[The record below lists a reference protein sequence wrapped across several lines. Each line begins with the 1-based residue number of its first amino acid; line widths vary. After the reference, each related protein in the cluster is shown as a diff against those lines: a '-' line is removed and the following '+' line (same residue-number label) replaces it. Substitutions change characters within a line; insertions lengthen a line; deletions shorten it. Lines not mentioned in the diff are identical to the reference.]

1 MFVILCLSFEFVV
14 KPFALVLTLSNPECS
29 LDFPERPADE
39 AAKKAETVEVK
50 LKDLILNLPK
60 DWAASDTVSSMR
72 LATYDIPNVEG
83 DKEKGELAIS
93 TFGGDGG
100 GVSANLERWVGQF
113 DAEGR
118 EVAIK
123 KGMVGENAY
132 HVADISGTYQKSVG
146 PPILRKTT
154 AAKGYRMLGMIV
166 QVKGKGVYFLKLT
179 GPDATVKAQA
189 DALRTAIGAKSEGEE
204 DYEL

>member
-1 MFVILCLSFEFVV
+1 MAFRRMVSV
-14 KPFALVLTLSNPECS
+14 LVCAVFTFTFSPLQ
-29 LDFPERPADE
+29 ADE

-50 LKDLILNLPK
+50 LRDLVLNLPK
-60 DWAASDTVSSMR
+60 DWAAAADKPMR
-72 LATYDIPNVEG
+72 LATYEIPNVEG

-100 GVSANLERWVGQF
+100 GVAPNLERWVGQF

-118 EVAIK
+118 EVTIK
-123 KGMVGENAY
+123 KGVVGDNTY

-146 PPILRKTT
+146 PPMLRKTT
-154 AAKGYRMLGMIV
+154 PAKGYRMLGMIV
-166 QVKGKGVYFLKLT
+166 QIKDKGVYFLKLT

-189 DALRTAIGAKSEGEE
+189 EALRTAIGAKSEGEE

>member
-1 MFVILCLSFEFVV
+1 MAFRRMVSVLVCAAFALSFS
-14 KPFALVLTLSNPECS
+14 ALQ
-29 LDFPERPADE
+29 ADE

-50 LKDLILNLPK
+50 LRDLVLNLPK
-60 DWAASDTVSSMR
+60 DWAAAADKPMR
-72 LATYDIPNVEG
+72 LATYEIPNVEG

-100 GVSANLERWVGQF
+100 GVAPNLERWVGQF

-118 EVAIK
+118 EVTIK
-123 KGMVGENAY
+123 KGVVGDNTY

-146 PPILRKTT
+146 PPMLRKTT
-154 AAKGYRMLGMIV
+154 PAKGYRMLGMIV
-166 QVKGKGVYFLKLT
+166 QIKDKGVYFLKLT

-189 DALRTAIGAKSEGEE
+189 EALRAAIGAKSEGEE

>member
-1 MFVILCLSFEFVV
+1 MVFRRLVS
-14 KPFALVLTLSNPECS
+14 FALCAIFAFSVSALH
-29 LDFPERPADE
+29 ADE
-39 AAKKAETVEVK
+39 AAKKVETVEVK
-50 LKDLILNLPK
+50 LKDLVLNLPK
-60 DWAASDTVSSMR
+60 DWAASDTVNSMR
-72 LATYDIPNVEG
+72 LATYDIPNIKG
-83 DKEKGELAIS
+83 DKDKGELAIS

-118 EVAIK
+118 EVTIK

-154 AAKGYRMLGMIV
+154 TAKGYRMLGMIV

>member
-1 MFVILCLSFEFVV
+1 MVFRRLLSFALCAI
-14 KPFALVLTLSNPECS
+14 FAFSVSALH
-29 LDFPERPADE
+29 ADE
-39 AAKKAETVEVK
+39 AAKKVETVEVK
-50 LKDLILNLPK
+50 LKDLVLNLPK
-60 DWAASDTVSSMR
+60 DWAASDTVNSMR
-72 LATYDIPNVEG
+72 LATYDIPNIKG
-83 DKEKGELAIS
+83 DKDKGELAIS

-118 EVAIK
+118 EVTIK

-154 AAKGYRMLGMIV
+154 TAKGYRMLGMIV

>member
-1 MFVILCLSFEFVV
+1 MAFRRLVSFALCAAFALSFS
-14 KPFALVLTLSNPECS
+14 ALQ
-29 LDFPERPADE
+29 ADE

-50 LKDLILNLPK
+50 LKDLVLNLPK
-60 DWAASDTVSSMR
+60 DWSAAAEKPMR
-72 LATYDIPNVEG
+72 LATYEIPNVEG

-100 GVSANLERWVGQF
+100 GVAANLERWVGQF

-118 EVAIK
+118 EVTIK
-123 KGMVGENAY
+123 KGMAGENAY

-189 DALRTAIGAKSEGEE
+189 EALRAAIGAKSEGEE
-204 DYEL
+204 DYEI

>member
-1 MFVILCLSFEFVV
+1 MVFRRLVS
-14 KPFALVLTLSNPECS
+14 FALCAIFAFSVSALH
-29 LDFPERPADE
+29 ADE
-39 AAKKAETVEVK
+39 AAKKVETVGVK
-50 LKDLILNLPK
+50 LKDLVLNLPK
-60 DWAASDTVSSMR
+60 DWAASDTVNSMR
-72 LATYDIPNVEG
+72 LATYDIPNIKG
-83 DKEKGELAIS
+83 DKDKGELAIS

-118 EVAIK
+118 EVTIK

-154 AAKGYRMLGMIV
+154 TAKGYRMLGMIV

>member
-1 MFVILCLSFEFVV
+1 MVFRRLVS
-14 KPFALVLTLSNPECS
+14 FALCAAFAFSFSS
-29 LDFPERPADE
+29 LRADE

-50 LKDLILNLPK
+50 LRDLVLNLPK
-60 DWAASDTVSSMR
+60 DWAASDTVNSMR
-72 LATYDIPNVEG
+72 LATYEIPNVEG

-118 EVAIK
+118 EVTIK

-154 AAKGYRMLGMIV
+154 PAKGYRMLGMIV

-189 DALRTAIGAKSEGEE
+189 EALRTAIGAKSEGEE

>member
-1 MFVILCLSFEFVV
+1 MVLRRLVS
-14 KPFALVLTLSNPECS
+14 FALCAAFAVSFSTLH
-29 LDFPERPADE
+29 ADE

-50 LKDLILNLPK
+50 LRDLVLNLPK
-60 DWAASDTVSSMR
+60 DWAASDTVNSMR
-72 LATYDIPNVEG
+72 LATYDIPSVKG

-100 GVSANLERWVGQF
+100 GVAANLERWVGQF
-113 DAEGR
+113 DADGR
-118 EVAIK
+118 EVTIK
-123 KGMVGENAY
+123 KGIVGENAY
-132 HVADISGTYQKSVG
+132 HIADISGTYQKSVG

-154 AAKGYRMLGMIV
+154 PAKGYRMLGMIV

-189 DALRTAIGAKSEGEE
+189 DAMRAAIGAKSEGEE

>member
-1 MFVILCLSFEFVV
+1 MVFRRLVS
-14 KPFALVLTLSNPECS
+14 FALCAIFAFSVSALH
-29 LDFPERPADE
+29 ADE
-39 AAKKAETVEVK
+39 AAKKVETVEVK
-50 LKDLILNLPK
+50 LKDLVLNLPK
-60 DWAASDTVSSMR
+60 DWAASDTVNSMR
-72 LATYDIPNVEG
+72 LATYDIPNIKG
-83 DKEKGELAIS
+83 DKDKGELAIS

-118 EVAIK
+118 EVTIK
-123 KGMVGENAY
+123 KGLVGENAY

>member
-1 MFVILCLSFEFVV
+1 MAFRRVV
-14 KPFALVLTLSNPECS
+14 RVLVCAAFALTFSALQ
-29 LDFPERPADE
+29 ADD

-50 LKDLILNLPK
+50 LRDLVLNLPK
-60 DWAASDTVSSMR
+60 DWTAAADKPMR
-72 LATYDIPNVEG
+72 LATYEIPSAEG

-100 GVSANLERWVGQF
+100 GVAPNLERWVGQF

-118 EVAIK
+118 EVTIK
-123 KGMVGENAY
+123 KGVVGDTIY

-146 PPILRKTT
+146 PPVLRKTT
-154 AAKGYRMLGMIV
+154 PAKDYRMLGMIV
-166 QVKGKGVYFLKLT
+166 QIKEKGVYFLKLT

-189 DALRTAIGAKSEGEE
+189 EAFRAAIGAKSEGEE

>member
-1 MFVILCLSFEFVV
+1 MMFRRLVSFALCAAFALSFS
-14 KPFALVLTLSNPECS
+14 AL
-29 LDFPERPADE
+29 RADE

-50 LKDLILNLPK
+50 LKDLVLNLPK
-60 DWAASDTVSSMR
+60 DWTAAGEKPMR
-72 LATYDIPNVEG
+72 LATYEIPNVKG

-100 GVSANLERWVGQF
+100 GVAANLERWVGQF

-118 EVAIK
+118 EVTIK

-132 HVADISGTYQKSVG
+132 HIADISGTYQKSVG

-154 AAKGYRMLGMIV
+154 AAKDYRMLGMIV
-166 QVKGKGVYFLKLT
+166 LVKGKGVYFLKLT

-189 DALRTAIGAKSEGEE
+189 EAIRAAIGAKSEGEE

>member
-1 MFVILCLSFEFVV
+1 MCIFSVFKEFSVMFLRGLVSLGLCMAVGFSVTGV
-14 KPFALVLTLSNPECS
+14 
-29 LDFPERPADE
+29 RADD
-39 AAKKAETVEVK
+39 AKKAETVEVK
-50 LKDLILNLPK
+50 LKDLVLNIPK

-72 LATYDIPNVEG
+72 LATYEIPTAKG

-100 GVSANLERWVGQF
+100 GVAANLERWVGQF

-118 EVAIK
+118 DVVIK
-123 KGMVGENAY
+123 KGTAGEHVY
-132 HVADISGTYQKSVG
+132 HVADISGTYQKSIG
-146 PPILRKTT
+146 PPILRKTQ
-154 AAKGYRMLGMIV
+154 AAKGYRMLGVIV

-189 DALRTAIGAKSEGEE
+189 DALRASFGGKTEGEE
-204 DYEL
+204 DYEI

>member
-1 MFVILCLSFEFVV
+1 MAFRRMVSVLVCAA
-14 KPFALVLTLSNPECS
+14 FAFTFSALQ
-29 LDFPERPADE
+29 ADE

-50 LKDLILNLPK
+50 LRDLVLNVPK
-60 DWAASDTVSSMR
+60 DWAAAADKPMR
-72 LATYDIPNVEG
+72 LATYEIPNAEG

-100 GVSANLERWVGQF
+100 GVAPNLERWVGQF

-118 EVAIK
+118 EVTIK
-123 KGMVGENAY
+123 KGVVGDNTY

-146 PPILRKTT
+146 PPMLRKTT
-154 AAKGYRMLGMIV
+154 PAKGYRMLGMIV
-166 QVKGKGVYFLKLT
+166 QIKDKGVYFLKLT

-189 DALRTAIGAKSEGEE
+189 EALRAAIGAKSEGEE

>member
-1 MFVILCLSFEFVV
+1 MFLRRLVSASLCLAAAFSVSM
-14 KPFALVLTLSNPECS
+14 LS
-29 LDFPERPADE
+29 ADE
-39 AAKKAETVEVK
+39 AKKVETAEVK
-50 LKDLILNLPK
+50 LKDLVLNLPK
-60 DWAASDTVSSMR
+60 DWEASDTVSSMR
-72 LATYDIPNVEG
+72 LATYFVPPVEG

-100 GVSANLERWVGQF
+100 GVAANLERWVGQF

-132 HVADISGTYQKSVG
+132 HIATISGTYQKSVG
-146 PPILRKTT
+146 PPILRKTQP
-154 AAKGYRMLGMIV
+154 AKGYTMLGVIV

-179 GPDATVKAQA
+179 GPSATVNAQA
-189 DALRTAIGAKSEGEE
+189 DALRASFGAKTEGEE
-204 DYEL
+204 DYEI

>member
-1 MFVILCLSFEFVV
+1 MAFRRMVSFALCAVFTLSFS
-14 KPFALVLTLSNPECS
+14 AL
-29 LDFPERPADE
+29 RADE
-39 AAKKAETVEVK
+39 GAKKAETVEVK
-50 LKDLILNLPK
+50 LKDLVLNLPK
-60 DWAASDTVSSMR
+60 DWAAAGDKPMR
-72 LATYDIPNVEG
+72 LATYEIPNVEG

-100 GVSANLERWVGQF
+100 GVAANLERWVGQF
-113 DAEGR
+113 DSDGR
-118 EVAIK
+118 EVTIK

-154 AAKGYRMLGMIV
+154 PAKGYRMLGMIV

-189 DALRTAIGAKSEGEE
+189 DALRAAIGAKSEGEE

>member
-1 MFVILCLSFEFVV
+1 MVFRRLLSFALCAI
-14 KPFALVLTLSNPECS
+14 FAFSVSAL
-29 LDFPERPADE
+29 PADE

-50 LKDLILNLPK
+50 LKDLVLNLPK
-60 DWAASDTVSSMR
+60 DWAASDTVNSMR
-72 LATYDIPNVEG
+72 LATYDIPNIKG
-83 DKEKGELAIS
+83 DKDKGELAIS

-118 EVAIK
+118 EVTIK

-154 AAKGYRMLGMIV
+154 TAKGYRMLGMIV

>member
-1 MFVILCLSFEFVV
+1 MAFRRMVSVLVCAAFALSFS
-14 KPFALVLTLSNPECS
+14 ALQ
-29 LDFPERPADE
+29 ADE

-50 LKDLILNLPK
+50 LRDLVLNLPK
-60 DWAASDTVSSMR
+60 DWAAAADKPMR
-72 LATYDIPNVEG
+72 LATYEIPSVEG

-100 GVSANLERWVGQF
+100 GVAPNLERWVGQF

-118 EVAIK
+118 EVTIK
-123 KGMVGENAY
+123 KGVVGDNTY

-146 PPILRKTT
+146 PPMLRKTT
-154 AAKGYRMLGMIV
+154 PAKGYRMLGMIV
-166 QVKGKGVYFLKLT
+166 QIKDKGVYFLKLT

-189 DALRTAIGAKSEGEE
+189 EALRAAIGAKSEGEE